1 MANTH
6 TRTRT
11 LPNLI
16 SSLFCCPSLCFFLL
30 ILLYIYFCFP
40 SHSLGASSQDLLY
53 SLGQR
58 TFVLFQWE
66 YVLFP
71 SQHHDVVGVC
81 ASMSLCNLCVAETDV
96 ISQKTSV
103 SHVLKEEKVYAKPCT
118 WLGYHVCQ
126 CLCVLLYVWL
136 LHRDELLLLH
146 KSASKELGGGMRV
159 YVSLHRYH
167 NCSREITVCRRVDK
181 NPN

>member
-11 LPNLI
+11 LTNLI
-16 SSLFCCPSLCFFLL
+16 SSLFSCPSLCFFLL
-30 ILLYIYFCFP
+30 ILLYIHFCFP
-40 SHSLGASSQDLLY
+40 SDSLGASSQDLLY
-53 SLGQR
+53 SFGQR

-96 ISQKTSV
+96 KSQKTSV
-103 SHVLKEEKVYAKPCT
+103 SHVLKEKKYMQSPALGWVIMCASVCVCFCMYDCCT
-118 WLGYHVCQ
+118 EMSFYYFIN
-126 CLCVLLYVWL
+126 LLP
-136 LHRDELLLLH
+136 R
-146 KSASKELGGGMRV
+146 S
-159 YVSLHRYH
+159 
-167 NCSREITVCRRVDK
+167 
-181 NPN
+181 